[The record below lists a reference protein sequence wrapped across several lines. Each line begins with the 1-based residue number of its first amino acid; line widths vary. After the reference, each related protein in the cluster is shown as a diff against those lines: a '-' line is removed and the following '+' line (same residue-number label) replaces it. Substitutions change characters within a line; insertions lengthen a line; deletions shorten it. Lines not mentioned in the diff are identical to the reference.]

1 MSKTVTLDKRWK
13 EVIFAGSGLGPNLL
27 MVLMMAYFTDAV
39 IPTGL
44 NADINFWSYGGV
56 ILVSTIIFPILWTI
70 GRIFDGVID
79 VPLAALTDRLKN
91 KKGNRFITILISFF
105 PMVVSFVLCWIPV
118 FGKGAD
124 ITLGQQIGNTIWIFF
139 WSIIFFASYT
149 LALITFYG
157 SLSEVCK
164 NQTQRARSYE

>member
-1 MSKTVTLDKRWK
+1 MSKTVCLDKRWK

-56 ILVSTIIFPILWTI
+56 TIVSVIIFPILWTL
-70 GRIFDGVID
+70 GRVFDGVVD
-79 VPLAALTDRLKN
+79 VPLAALTDSLKS
-91 KKGNRFITILISFF
+91 KKNNRFITILISFL
-105 PMVVSFVLCWIPV
+105 PMVISFVLCWIPV
-118 FGKGAD
+118 FGRSAD
-124 ITLGQQIGNTIWIFF
+124 ISLGAQIGNTIWIFV
-139 WSIIFFASYT
+139 WSIVFFAAYT

-157 SLSEVCK
+157 S
-164 NQTQRARSYE
+164 